1 MTFKVVIPA
10 RLGSTRLP
18 RKVLLPVHGRPLLQ
32 YVWQCAR
39 ASGAEEIVIATD
51 DAQVLSACNAFG
63 ADAVM
68 TSAAHQSGTDR
79 INEVAQLRRWP
90 DTTLVVNLQGD
101 EPLMPAGLIRQAA
114 ELLAQDDAANIATLC
129 HPLHSVEEWLN
140 PNFVKVVMDARG
152 RALYFSRAPIPW
164 KRDGA
169 APGANAGGL
178 GASRASPAAAP
189 GRPALPQNL
198 AYRHIGLYAYRVAAL
213 KRFSALPAA
222 DLETVEALEQ
232 LRALVN
238 GLVIRVGIVQDPPP
252 RGVDTAED
260 LAEVVRRL
268 G

>member
-1 MTFKVVIPA
+1 MNFKVVIPA

-18 RKVLLPVHGRPLLQ
+18 RKVLLPVHGKPLLQ

-39 ASGAEEIVIATD
+39 ASGAQEIVIATD
-51 DAQVLSACNAFG
+51 DAEVERACRKFG
-63 ADAVM
+63 AEAVM

-79 INEVAQLRRWP
+79 ICEVAVSRRWP

-114 ELLAQDDAANIATLC
+114 ELLAQDKAADIATLC
-129 HPLHSVEEWLN
+129 HPLHSIAEWLN

-152 RALYFSRAPIPW
+152 HALYFSRAPIPW

-169 APGANAGGL
+169 AACKPV
-178 GASRASPAAAP
+178 
-189 GRPALPQNL
+189 LPEGL
-198 AYRHIGLYAYRVAAL
+198 AYRHIGLYAYRIAAL

-232 LRALVN
+232 LRALAN
-238 GLVIRVGIVQDPPP
+238 GFVIRVGITQETPP
-252 RGVDTAED
+252 RGVDTQED
-260 LAEVVRRL
+260 LVAVAAVL
-268 G
+268 GAQN